1 MLKVLIYQKIMKFIH
16 KIIFSVF
23 VLVSVNLN
31 AQSWN
36 TYTTQNSNL
45 PTNNITS
52 IAIDSS
58 GGKWF
63 GSDSGIVHLSN
74 ELWSVYSLVDSSSA
88 NLGVA
93 NDLHIG
99 YSLSGS
105 TEIWVATEH
114 GILIYN
120 PKKGKLN
127 FESHF
132 TTKNSGLI
140 TNRVTTL
147 YNDYYDVKWIGS
159 DSGLSRFDG
168 DVWLEFTD
176 ENHLSNNNIKH
187 IDGHRNGRIYA
198 ATQGGGVSRL
208 IDSGVDAITSAS
220 PYSTDWSDILS
231 DSVNAVLV
239 NNDGTQWFGSN
250 GGLNHHSSTQAN
262 IDWLAYTE
270 SEGLINNFVQSIAR
284 DSSKVLWIGTKKGV
298 STLDTLENWNSFT
311 IENGLSGND
320 IRDIEVDM
328 DGSIWF
334 ATENGITHYK
344 PSATIIDNEEYLPE
358 HNFGINSNYPN
369 PFNPETVISYFLN
382 EPQLITV
389 EVYNL
394 NGALLKKIVNKK
406 HDRGNYTV
414 VWDGTDSK
422 NRTVSSGIYI
432 SVLKGAHGQIS
443 TKKMLLIK

>member
-1 MLKVLIYQKIMKFIH
+1 MKFRD
-16 KIIFSVF
+16 KIIFTVF
-23 VLVSVNLN
+23 VFVSVSLN
-31 AQSWN
+31 AQSWI
-36 TYTTQNSNL
+36 TYTTQNSDIA
-45 PTNNITS
+45 TNNITS
-52 IAIDSS
+52 IALDSS

-63 GSDSGIVHLSN
+63 GSDSGIVHLNN
-74 ELWSVYSLVDSSSA
+74 ELWSVYSLVDSSSV

-114 GILIYN
+114 GIPIYS
-120 PKKGKLN
+120 PKEEILN
-127 FESHF
+127 LESHY
-132 TTKNSGLI
+132 TTINSGI
-140 TNRVTTL
+140 ISNRVTTL
-147 YNDYYDVKWIGS
+147 YNDHYGVKWIGS

-168 DVWLEFTD
+168 DLWLVFTD

-187 IDGHRNGRIYA
+187 IDSHRNGRIYA

-220 PYSTDWSDILS
+220 PYSKDWSDILS

-239 NNDGTQWFGSN
+239 NNDGSQWFGSN
-250 GGLNHHSSTQAN
+250 EGLNYHTSTQAN
-262 IDWLAYTE
+262 LNWWSYTE
-270 SEGLINNFVQSIAR
+270 SEGLINNFVQSIAL

-298 STLDTLENWNSFT
+298 STFDTLENWNSFT
-311 IENGLSGND
+311 KEDGLSGND
-320 IRDIEVDM
+320 IRDIEVDV

-344 PSATIIDNEEYLPE
+344 PPVSTIDSEEYLPE
-358 HNFGINSNYPN
+358 YNFGINSNYPN
-369 PFNPETVISYFLN
+369 PFNPETIISYFLN
-382 EPQLITV
+382 EPQLITI
-389 EVYNL
+389 EVFNL
-394 NGALLKKIVNKK
+394 KGELLNKIVNKK

-414 VWDGTDSK
+414 VWNGTDSN

-432 SVLKGAHGQIS
+432 SVLKGAHGEIS
-443 TKKMLLIK
+443 TKKMVLIK